1 MAHRFGRVVLERREG
16 WAYDVVALLDGS
28 THRCIAQHRCFE
40 ALTLMDVASG
50 ALKDFLVVGACFV
63 ALALCAEAEG
73 AGTGVELSNLLVE
86 RLISIS

>member
-1 MAHRFGRVVLERREG
+1 
-16 WAYDVVALLDGS
+16 
-28 THRCIAQHRCFE
+28 
-40 ALTLMDVASG
+40 MDVASSS
-50 ALKDFLVVGACFV
+50 LKDFPVVGACLV